1 MTDRFNA
8 LVVALDNDI
17 REDDAQVLTSA
28 IKQLRGVLSVEG
40 HVASIDSMVAQERAR
55 QELSGKLWDVLY
67 PKKT

>member
-8 LVVALDNDI
+8 LVVALDKDI
-17 REDDAQVLTSA
+17 REDDAQVLISA

-40 HVASIDSMVAQERAR
+40 HVASIDSWTAQERVR
-55 QELSGKLWDVLY
+55 NELSEKLWEVLH